1 MVEDRSMTSQV
12 EVRVICQIQYRHF
25 VRYRPVVDSQFV
37 YVSQKIRDRNV
48 QISRVS
54 FFAIFA

>member
-1 MVEDRSMTSQV
+1 MTSQV
-12 EVRVICQIQYRHF
+12 EVRVICQIQYRLF

-37 YVSQKIRDRNV
+37 YVSQKIPDRNV